1 MFLLVMHSHDSMVLE
16 LPSSSLFLSARSH
29 FLMVGY
35 GNLHMHMPRFEVA
48 GKHPERELQKDDLN
62 ILRMTR
68 NQIFNGVI

>member
-1 MFLLVMHSHDSMVLE
+1 M
-16 LPSSSLFLSARSH
+16 AT
-29 FLMVGY
+29 Y
-35 GNLHMHMPRFEVA
+35 ICTCTRFEVA